1 MLTEKGFDD
10 RYYFYCKKSKTYSEA
25 YKKTEKEF
33 FKYFN
38 INKYSSYDSFRV
50 SHNNRIKKEKKLS
63 FI

>member
-33 FKYFN
+33 FFSVLEKIFP
-38 INKYSSYDSFRV
+38 
-50 SHNNRIKKEKKLS
+50 KKT
-63 FI
+63 I